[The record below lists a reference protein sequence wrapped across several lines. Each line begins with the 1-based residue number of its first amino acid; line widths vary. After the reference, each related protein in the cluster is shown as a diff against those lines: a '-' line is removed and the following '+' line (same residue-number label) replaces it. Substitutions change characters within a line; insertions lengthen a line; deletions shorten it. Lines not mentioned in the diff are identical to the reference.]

1 VGGVQPDSERKLGR
15 AAIWAIRITIW
26 SAFLLTVWFFGPR
39 AADVLAMRLR
49 HSENLSPAVD
59 LGKVGFAARPDWMS
73 TEALVV
79 VSRDLQPW
87 LHDTIPILDERS
99 ARRLQEGLRQVPWV
113 RDLRLQRVFPDRFR
127 MQVGLRR
134 PVLLVKSGDGS
145 ITCSVDRDGIALPV
159 LPGLNLPA
167 TVLRS
172 EGGAEQLSFRH
183 GEVVAD
189 ERVLAAAAVA
199 VEWRDEIAPLVPQCP
214 DLVEVDANNLGE
226 RWISHPRYPELRV
239 FLRRADGEAV
249 RFGYDRGPD
258 ARRARVPSADKAY
271 VLRAVLAKYPGLAG
285 LTAGDLR
292 FLVRWESWLQPRKG
306 RDPAEPWASR

>member
-1 VGGVQPDSERKLGR
+1 MQPVDERRLGR

-39 AADVLAMRLR
+39 AADVLTMRLR
-49 HSENLSPAVD
+49 HSESLSPAVE
-59 LGKVGFAARPDWMS
+59 LGKVGFAARPDWLS
-73 TEALVV
+73 TEALVM

-87 LHDTIPILDERS
+87 LHGAVPILDDRS

-113 RDLRLQRVFPDRFR
+113 SDLRLQRVFPDRFR
-127 MQVGLRR
+127 MQLGLRR
-134 PVLLVKSGDGS
+134 PVLLVKSGEGS
-145 ITCSVDRDGIALPV
+145 VLCSVDRHGIALPV
-159 LPGLNLPA
+159 LPGLALPS

-172 EGGAEQLSFRH
+172 EGGADQLGFRH

-189 ERVLAAAAVA
+189 DRVLAAAAVA

-214 DLVEVDANNLGE
+214 DLLEVDANNLGE
-226 RWISHPRYPELRV
+226 RWISHPRYPEVRV
-239 FLRRADGEAV
+239 FLRRADGEPV

-258 ARRARVPSADKAY
+258 SKRARVPAKDKAE

-285 LTAGDLR
+285 LSAGDLR
-292 FLVRWESWLQPRKG
+292 FLVRWDNWLQPRKG

>member
-1 VGGVQPDSERKLGR
+1 
-15 AAIWAIRITIW
+15 
-26 SAFLLTVWFFGPR
+26 
-39 AADVLAMRLR
+39 
-49 HSENLSPAVD
+49 
-59 LGKVGFAARPDWMS
+59 
-73 TEALVV
+73 
-79 VSRDLQPW
+79 
-87 LHDTIPILDERS
+87 
-99 ARRLQEGLRQVPWV
+99 
-113 RDLRLQRVFPDRFR
+113 
-127 MQVGLRR
+127 
-134 PVLLVKSGDGS
+134 
-145 ITCSVDRDGIALPV
+145 VDRDGIALPV